1 MVRVPVI
8 AVALLLLSSTPAASA
23 GFGTKWVGRGT
34 QLAEGDM
41 TGLGAR
47 HLVVG
52 FTPASR
58 VEILDPATGATAYS
72 LPTSYG
78 FGTDLA
84 LLVRNFDSDP
94 ESELIAYHRS
104 LSQSV
109 QMGLFEWNGSAFQP
123 RWQQTLTGGTATL
136 DAADL
141 DGNGNLYLVAWN
153 AASLRVFE
161 SATGMKV
168 YDLADEYSGMIVS
181 AVTVVDVDDD
191 NQVDVLVRARENGG
205 SGPHVVIAITNTSPS
220 TSVPASGRTPIGV
233 RSSPNP
239 FRAGTLIEYAV
250 SREAPVLVRVVDA
263 AGRRVR
269 SLLEATQ
276 PAGPHSVLWDG
287 RDDSGH
293 VVASG
298 VYFVEVEDGGG
309 RQARRV
315 VRVK

>member
-1 MVRVPVI
+1 MLRVPSI
-8 AVALLLLSSTPAASA
+8 AVALLLLSSAPASTA
-23 GFGTKWVGRGT
+23 GFGTKWVGRGA

-72 LPTSYG
+72 LPVSYG
-78 FGTDLA
+78 FGADLA
-84 LLVRNFDSDP
+84 LMVRNCDADP
-94 ESELIAYHRS
+94 ESELIAYHRPV
-104 LSQSV
+104 SQSV

-123 RWQQTLTGGTATL
+123 RWQQAFTGGTVTL

-141 DGNGNLYLVAWN
+141 DGNGNLYVVAWN

-161 SATGMKV
+161 SANGTKV
-168 YDLADEYSGMIVS
+168 YDLADEYSGMILS

-191 NQVDVLVRARENGG
+191 NQVDILVRARENGG

-220 TSVPASGRTPIGV
+220 TSVPASGRTPAGV

-239 FRAGTLIEYAV
+239 FHAGTRIEYAV
-250 SREAPVLVRVVDA
+250 SREAPVHVRIVDT

-276 PAGPHSVLWDG
+276 TAGSHSILWDG

-298 VYFVEVEDGGG
+298 VYFVDVDDGEG
-309 RQARRV
+309 RQARRI